1 MALSF
6 KVTYA
11 TISADNEELQSA
23 FDDAIATVKGGWLG
37 AEVPMF
43 INGKTVHTQDKVKSY
58 SPIDRDILMCT
69 AQNGD
74 VTHADAAIAALV
86 AACGSEQVT
95 VFSSWDPLSGL
106 PPDAVISQ
114 NPPAGTPITRGDP
127 CVPVRDD
134 LGIGISIVVQC
145 KTSDECLLPP
155 P

>member
-74 VTHADAAIAALV
+74 VTHADAAIAAAKAAFPTWSHVPWQERV
-86 AACGSEQVT
+86 AIMRKLAEQ
-95 VFSSWDPLSGL
+95 
-106 PPDAVISQ
+106 ISD
-114 NPPAGTPITRGDP
+114 NGW
-127 CVPVRDD
+127 
-134 LGIGISIVVQC
+134 S
-145 KTSDECLLPP
+145 
-155 P
+155 